1 MKWLFS
7 LIIGSLLSCSPAE
20 QHAVINIELSSE
32 LADSAQNGRLILL
45 IATDSTTE
53 PRFQLSDGVATA
65 QAFGLDVEDWAPG
78 SKVQFN
84 EDVWGYPLKSLKAL
98 EAGIYYIQGVFNRYE
113 RFDLSTGHTVYLPP
127 EKGEGQQ
134 WNRKPGNFYTTPQR
148 VVVDEGNIH
157 HTLKLTE
164 VIPDIEPP
172 ADTEYIKHVRIK
184 SALLSEFWGRD
195 VYLGAH
201 VLVPEGFDEHPEAR
215 FPLMVFHGHFPYD
228 FGGFRIEPPDENL
241 EPEYSDRFDVP
252 GYNRMVQQEA
262 HDFYKQWTS
271 ADFPRMLI
279 IKIQHA
285 NPYYDDSYA
294 VNSANLGPY
303 GDAITFELIPYI
315 EQQFRGIGAPWSR
328 FLYGGS
334 TGGWEALAAQVM
346 YPDQYNGCFAACPDP
361 IDFRAYCLVD
371 IYNHENAYYSNGPF
385 RSTLRPGHRD
395 YLGHVDATLKDMN
408 HRELI
413 LGTKSRSGQQ
423 WDIWEA
429 VYSPQGEDGYPQR
442 LWDKR
447 TGEIDHQVA
456 EYWKQ
461 NYDLRYI
468 LERDWETL
476 GPLLKGKIH
485 VYCGDM
491 DNYYLNNAVY
501 LMEQFLESTQNPY
514 YQGEVAYGDRAEHCW
529 NGDPDNPNHVSR
541 LRYNTMY
548 IPKILKR
555 MQETAPAGAD
565 LSSWR
570 Y

>member
-1 MKWLFS
+1 
-7 LIIGSLLSCSPAE
+7 LSCSPAE